1 MRKTYE
7 LKLFD
12 QSSILE
18 HDNLQQENQLF
29 RNAIDQWSNR
39 YEELRIKLEQTT
51 KYLSFNLINQIRT
64 FSLQI
69 IK

>member
-1 MRKTYE
+1 MKKSFE
-7 LKLFD
+7 NN
-12 QSSILE
+12 SILDT
-18 HDNLQQENQLF
+18 DNLQQENLLF

-51 KYLSFNLINQIRT
+51 KYLSLQFNSSNSKLL
-64 FSLQI
+64 FLQI